1 MARRARTGQAA
12 AEGTTRTR
20 LERASETRGSGV
32 TRSSRTRVEVSSD
45 RGVFMI
51 SVAAELAEMH
61 PQTLRMYEAR
71 GLIEPK
77 RSPKGTRLYSHKDVD
92 RLRRIQEMTAE
103 LGMNLAGV
111 ERVFQLE
118 EQLESMARKVATLEK
133 RAAQLGAEVA
143 RLEALR
149 RELRAEIVPY
159 QRAGAI
165 VRRADLAAQAIG
177 RAARGT
183 RRDGDGASAG
193 S

>member
-1 MARRARTGQAA
+1 MMARTLRTS
-12 AEGTTRTR
+12 TRI
-20 LERASETRGSGV
+20 
-32 TRSSRTRVEVSSD
+32 EVSSD

-51 SVAAELAEMH
+51 SVAAELADMH

-71 GLIEPK
+71 GLIEPQ

-111 ERVFQLE
+111 ERVFELEHQLDA
-118 EQLESMARKVATLEK
+118 MARKVASLER
-133 RAAQLGAEVA
+133 RAGELGAEVT

-159 QRAGAI
+159 VRGGAL
-165 VRRADLAAQAIG
+165 VRRADVAPK
-177 RAARGT
+177 
-183 RRDGDGASAG
+183 RRPLP
-193 S
+193 